1 MDYKT
6 GFDFFRDLV
15 SNYGK
20 EEAVKIG
27 NSYLDLPD
35 RTKDPEEFKF
45 CCELYKA
52 IQAIK

>member
-1 MDYKT
+1 MYET
-6 GFDFFRDLV
+6 GYDFFSDLV

-27 NSYLDLPD
+27 NSYLDLQIKNRD
-35 RTKDPEEFKF
+35 HNEFKF

-52 IQAIK
+52 IQTTK